1 MLSRRIET
9 IRGALGIGE
18 RLHVPRPRPAT
29 EADIVAA
36 PKLIRLF
43 GNDSPVSVQHVPD
56 PRATIWNGERRIDRT
71 LQLRF
76 QKPKPA
82 EEQTPEFGRTNTDF
96 LYEDHYVSESEIREA
111 QAWFEVYR
119 PRYLITDFPT
129 WRALDEIADFE
140 LIAVNLS
147 LVVKV
152 LETELVLFDPRTI

>member
-1 MLSRRIET
+1 MLA
-9 IRGALGIGE
+9 RGVEALRGFIG
-18 RLHVPRPRPAT
+18 RDRVSLPRPVKET
-29 EADIVAA
+29 DILSA
-36 PKLIRLF
+36 PKLIRLL
-43 GNDSPVSVQHVPD
+43 GKDSPVSVQHVPN
-56 PRATIWNGERRIDRT
+56 PRATIWNGERKIDRT

-96 LYEDHYVSESEIREA
+96 LYEDHYVPESEIREA
-111 QAWFEVYR
+111 QSWFEVYR
-119 PRYLITDFPT
+119 SKYLITDFPT

-152 LETELVLFDPRTI
+152 LETELVLFDPRTT